1 MFNFYG
7 LVDLAAILPFYIA
20 SGIDLR
26 SIRVL
31 RMLRLFR
38 ILKLARYSRAINRFH
53 LAFRIAKEEVVLFI
67 SASLTLLYIYI
78 YISAVGIYYF
88 ERQAQPEAF
97 ASVFHALW
105 WAIATLTTVGYG
117 DVYRVTVGGRV
128 FTAIVLVIGLGVVA
142 VPAGLVA
149 SALSEARKLEDTS

>member
-1 MFNFYG
+1 MISLVSFAAETLPTLSQEARESLRITEIVIVAVFTSEYLLRLAVADSRLAFMFNFYG

-78 YISAVGIYYF
+78 YIGCRDLLF
-88 ERQAQPEAF
+88 
-97 ASVFHALW
+97 
-105 WAIATLTTVGYG
+105 
-117 DVYRVTVGGRV
+117 
-128 FTAIVLVIGLGVVA
+128 
-142 VPAGLVA
+142 
-149 SALSEARKLEDTS
+149 